1 MNITRIP
8 QRIEIAFWVTVI
20 PMMEESSR
28 LQTIMKESYRLIT
41 RMKNLSYF
49 VRALALTA
57 IGLCLGFGFGYLAI
71 LFR

>member
-20 PMMEESSR
+20 PMMEESSQ
-28 LQTIMKESYRLIT
+28 LQTIIKESYRLIS
-41 RMKNLSYF
+41 RIMVLSYF
-49 VRALALTA
+49 VRAFALAA

>member
-20 PMMEESSR
+20 PMMEESSE
-28 LQTIMKESYRLIT
+28 LQAIMKESYRLIT
-41 RMKNLSYF
+41 RMKALSYL
-49 VRALALTA
+49 VRALALAA
-57 IGLCLGFGFGYLAI
+57 IGLSLGFGFGYLAI

>member
-41 RMKNLSYF
+41 RMKNLSYL
-49 VRALALTA
+49 VRALALAA

>member
-20 PMMEESSR
+20 PMMEESSQ
-28 LQTIMKESYRLIT
+28 LQTIMKESYQLIT
-41 RMKNLSYF
+41 EVKKLSYL
-49 VRALALTA
+49 VQALALAA
-57 IGLCLGFGFGYLAI
+57 IGLCLGFGFGYLTI

>member
-20 PMMEESSR
+20 PMMEESSQ
-28 LQTIMKESYRLIT
+28 LQTVLKESYLLIT
-41 RMKNLSYF
+41 RMKNLSYLLK
-49 VRALALTA
+49 ALALAA
-57 IGLCLGFGFGYLAI
+57 IGLCLGFGFGFMAI